1 MTTPPVPAPA
11 PVPASA
17 ATPAA
22 SASTPAALTSAP
34 VPADRGPA
42 SRAAAPSAA
51 RSAQKRRPRS
61 PRTPL
66 SPRPSVPL
74 TLVTGLVLVYTL
86 LPLAWLFIN
95 ATKDQKGLMDSFGLW
110 FAGDFNLWDNIT
122 RTFSYDDGAFLRWLL
137 NTLLY
142 VAAGAGG
149 ATVLAVLGGYA
160 LAKFAFPG
168 RRAVFA
174 VVIGAVAVP
183 GTALAVPTFLMFSKM
198 GLTNTPWAVIIP
210 SLISPFGLY
219 LMWVFAAEAVPTELL
234 EAARID
240 GSGELRTFF
249 RIALPLLMPGTVTVL
264 LFSMV
269 ATWNN
274 YFLPL
279 IMIKDPDW
287 YPLTLGLNA
296 WNAQAQ
302 TAGGEP
308 VFDIVITGSLLTIIP
323 IVAVFL
329 LLQRYWQ
336 SGLAAGSVKE

>member
-1 MTTPPVPAPA
+1 MT
-11 PVPASA
+11 
-17 ATPAA
+17 ATA
-22 SASTPAALTSAP
+22 TTDH
-34 VPADRGPA
+34 VR
-42 SRAAAPSAA
+42 RAAATSPAA
-51 RSAQKRRPRS
+51 APPQRTSRRRPS
-61 PRTPL
+61 TPL
-66 SPRPSVPL
+66 NPRRSVPL

-86 LPLAWLFIN
+86 LPLGWLVIN
-95 ATKDQKGLMDSFGLW
+95 STKNQRDLVTSFGLW
-110 FAGDFNLWDNIT
+110 FGEDVNFWDNVS
-122 RTFSYDDGAFLRWLL
+122 RTLTYDDGVFVRWLL
-137 NTLLY
+137 NTLFY
-142 VAAGAGG
+142 VLAGAGG

-160 LAKFAFPG
+160 LAKYDFPG
-168 RRAVFA
+168 RKAVFA
-174 VVIGAVAVP
+174 VVIGAVAIP
-183 GTALAVPTFLMFSKM
+183 GTALAVPTFLMFSGM

-219 LMWVFAAEAVPTELL
+219 LMWVFASEAVPDELL

-249 RIALPLLMPGTVTVL
+249 RIALPLLMPGTITVL

-302 TAGGEP
+302 TAGGEA
-308 VFDIVITGSLLTIIP
+308 VFDLIITGSLLTIAP
-323 IVAVFL
+323 IVVIFL

-336 SGLAAGSVKE
+336 SGLSAGSVKE

>member
-1 MTTPPVPAPA
+1 MTT
-11 PVPASA
+11 SMTTA
-17 ATPAA
+17 AAEP
-22 SASTPAALTSAP
+22 
-34 VPADRGPA
+34 
-42 SRAAAPSAA
+42 APSATETRTGA
-51 RSAQKRRPRS
+51 PASSHTRRPATGRRRKRL
-61 PRTPL
+61 PHTPL
-66 SPRPSVPL
+66 HPRPSIPL

-86 LPLAWLFIN
+86 LPLAWLVIN
-95 ATKDQKGLMDSFGLW
+95 ATKSQRGLLDSFGLW
-110 FAGDFNLWDNIT
+110 FADDLDLWDNIT
-122 RTFSYDDGAFLRWLL
+122 RTVTYDDGVFVRWLL
-137 NTLLY
+137 NTMLY

-160 LAKFAFPG
+160 LAKYDFPG
-168 RRAVFA
+168 RKAVFA

-183 GTALAVPTFLMFSKM
+183 GTALAVPTFLMFSNM

-249 RIALPLLMPGTVTVL
+249 RIALPLLVPGTVTVL

-302 TAGGEP
+302 TAGGEA
-308 VFDIVITGSLLTIIP
+308 VFDLIVTGSLLTIVP